1 MERYSD
7 RMAGRYDRG
16 AERERYDRDDRDRYD
31 RYDRE
36 DRYERDDRD
45 YYDRD
50 RSRRTSRDMSDSG
63 AMEAIEKSNRDQLNK
78 IADYFD
84 DAREDRLES
93 EKNIMRAVDE
103 NAQMLSNIA
112 ESLKNATG
120 VPVAVP
126 VNNDT
131 EEFFDEPSVD
141 PSAKDEILKVVAD
154 NKQLLTL
161 IRQDMITVTQ
171 HQAEE
176 TSRGQ
181 APSQITDIPDFL
193 LAERAEELTRGLE
206 EHVHSENVKC
216 YRNVQASLQE
226 QNTETVK
233 EFNKSLTGIK
243 IVSILS
249 LVFSIVTMVLLAA
262 FIFGII

>member
-7 RMAGRYDRG
+7 RMGSRYDRG
-16 AERERYDRDDRDRYD
+16 ADRERYDRDDRDRYD
-31 RYDRE
+31 RYERE
-36 DRYERDDRD
+36 DRFERDDRD

-50 RSRRTSRDMSDSG
+50 RSRRSSRDMSDSG
-63 AMEAIEKSNRDQLNK
+63 ASEAIEKSNRDQLNK

-84 DAREDRLES
+84 EAREDRLES
-93 EKNIMRAVDE
+93 EKNIMRAVDD
-103 NAQMLSNIA
+103 NAQMLAGIA
-112 ESLKNATG
+112 ESLKNINSS
-120 VPVAVP
+120 PVAVAAP
-126 VNNDT
+126 VEA
-131 EEFFDEPSVD
+131 EEYFDEPSVD

-171 HQAEE
+171 RQADEA
-176 TSRGQ
+176 SRAS
-181 APSQITDIPDFL
+181 APAQMVDVPDFL
-193 LAERAEELTRGLE
+193 LAERAEELFRGLE
-206 EHVHSENVKC
+206 EHVHTENVKC

-226 QNTETVK
+226 QNGEIVK
-233 EFNKSLTGIK
+233 EFTRSLTGIK

-249 LVFSIVTMVLLAA
+249 LVFTIVTMVLLAA